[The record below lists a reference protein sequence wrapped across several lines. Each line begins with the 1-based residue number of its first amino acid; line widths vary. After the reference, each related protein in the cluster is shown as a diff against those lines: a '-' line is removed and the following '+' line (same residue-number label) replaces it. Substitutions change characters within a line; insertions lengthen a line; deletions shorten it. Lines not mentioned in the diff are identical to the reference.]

1 MAPTERA
8 QSIIAK
14 CASPF
19 LIPQPQSEAHCCR
32 ALTMLTV
39 LTVFSALVVRL
50 FGRGGNKYTLTAADA
65 KILVLRVTN
74 L

>member
-1 MAPTERA
+1 
-8 QSIIAK
+8 
-14 CASPF
+14 
-19 LIPQPQSEAHCCR
+19 
-32 ALTMLTV
+32 MLTV